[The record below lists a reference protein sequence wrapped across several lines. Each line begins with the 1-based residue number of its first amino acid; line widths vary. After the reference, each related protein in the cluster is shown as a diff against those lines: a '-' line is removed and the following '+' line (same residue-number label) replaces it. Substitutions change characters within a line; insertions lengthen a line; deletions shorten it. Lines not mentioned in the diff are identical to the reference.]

1 MSRIVCFI
9 DKKGFAGTCS
19 EESAGKDTIDCKKCP
34 FKKKFEG
41 KVEIRPIV
49 GGSMNEQPFF
59 KGNKYKCPN
68 AKTIHSLGF
77 YIPNNPD
84 LTSKEINLICKLL
97 K

>member
-41 KVEIRPIV
+41 KEEREFSYCLWKGEIK
-49 GGSMNEQPFF
+49 N
-59 KGNKYKCPN
+59 YKN
-68 AKTIHSLGF
+68 
-77 YIPNNPD
+77 
-84 LTSKEINLICKLL
+84 
-97 K
+97 